1 MIRTNIWVVKGDV
14 RVVSKVNIPVFYCYS
29 ESSEE
34 SNIVPH
40 APYIDFRFRTKRSG
54 ERNDRKKIEA
64 NSE

>member
-1 MIRTNIWVVKGDV
+1 MIRTNVWVVKGDV

-40 APYIDFRFRTKRSG
+40 APYIDFRFLSPLRFV
-54 ERNDRKKIEA
+54 RNDRKKIEA